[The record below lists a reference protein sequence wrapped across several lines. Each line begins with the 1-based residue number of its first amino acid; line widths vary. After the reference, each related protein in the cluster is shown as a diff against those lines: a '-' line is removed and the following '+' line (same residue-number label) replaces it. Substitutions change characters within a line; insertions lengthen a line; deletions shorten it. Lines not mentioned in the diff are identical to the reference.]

1 MSDATQGVA
10 GARGHR
16 WRFFRSGGFDQVRLE
31 SADDLRNLT
40 QLDQK
45 LWAALACPVV
55 GVEFDTKTLALLDV
69 DNDGRIRVPEVL
81 GAVQWAC
88 SVLKDP
94 GDLTRCA
101 DGLPLEAIDASS
113 PEGQRLLD
121 SARQTLANLGK
132 PEATIITA
140 EDTADTTRIFA
151 QTRLNGDGVVPP
163 EAADDPAVRAA
174 IEDVIRCVGSVA
186 DRGGAQGVSQALVD
200 TFFDEAQTYADWWS
214 EASGNPDLRPL
225 GEKTEAAA
233 DLFESLKPKIDD
245 YFTRCRLASF
255 DPRAA
260 DPLNPPVAGYE
271 ALSATSLSASAAA
284 VAALPLARVE
294 AGRPLPLAEGINPAW
309 ADTVARLRKEVVE
322 PILGP
327 RTTLA
332 AEDWDALCAK
342 LAAYEAW
349 LARKKGQTVEALG
362 LARVRELL
370 ATDSRAAISALIA
383 SDKALESAAGAI
395 ASVDRLVRYYRDLYT
410 LLNNFV
416 SFRDFYTGRKK
427 AIFQAGTLYLDGRSC
442 GLCVRI
448 EDIGKHSTLA
458 NLSRTYLA
466 YCECTRR
473 GSGERMT
480 IAAAFTAGDADN
492 LLVGRN
498 GVFYDRKG
506 QDWDATIVKILEHPI
521 SVSQAF
527 WAPYKRVA
535 RMIGE
540 QIEKMAGAREKAVQ
554 EKAAAGIT
562 DVSGKVETGKPA
574 APAQPFDVAKFAGI
588 FAAIGLAI
596 GAIGTAIASVVTGF
610 MGLKLW
616 QMPLAVGGL
625 ILAVSGPS
633 MVIAYLKLRQRNLAP
648 ILDAN
653 GWAVNTL
660 AKINI
665 PFGGSLTDTA
675 KLPPGAERSLSD
687 PFAEK
692 KRPWKTY
699 AVIAALVGLL
709 GWLGYQGYLAQWVRE
724 LLQATQHAAQQAE
737 QQAAPAAQPPAAEG
751 AKPAASPPE
760 AVKPAAAAPEP
771 SKPAPPA
778 PAEAARPAAP
788 AEPAPAPKAEP
799 DPGAEAKPAA
809 EPAAPPPA
817 KAAEAPVP
825 AAAEVKPAEAT
836 RGSEP
841 KPSAAKAAETADK
854 AAASAARAAEKAV
867 KPRPSEPAKATAE

>member
-1 MSDATQGVA
+1 MPSNDEGTAAT
-10 GARGHR
+10 RSHH

-31 SADDLRNLT
+31 TAEDLANLD

-45 LWAALACPVV
+45 LWAALACPVT
-55 GVEFDTKTLALLDV
+55 GVEFDARTLALLDS
-69 DNDGRIRVPEVL
+69 DGDGRIRAPEVL
-81 GAVQWAC
+81 AAVKWVC
-88 SVLKDP
+88 SVLKRP
-94 GDLTRCA
+94 GDITACA
-101 DGLPLEAIDASS
+101 DGLPLDAIDASS
-113 PEGQRLLD
+113 PEGQRLFE

-132 PEATIITA
+132 GDATVITT

-151 QTRLNGDGVVPP
+151 QTKLNGDGVVPP
-163 EAADDPAVRAA
+163 EAAEDPAVKSA
-174 IEDVIRCVGSVA
+174 IEDVIRCVGSVT
-186 DRGGAQGVSQALVD
+186 DRGGAQGVNQELVD
-200 TFFDEAQTYADWWS
+200 AFFDEAQAFADWWS
-214 EASGNPDLRPL
+214 EAGSNPELRPL

-233 DLFESLKPKIDD
+233 GLFEALRPKIDD

-260 DPLNPPVAGYE
+260 EPLNPPIAGYE
-271 ALSATSLSASAAA
+271 ALAATRISASAEA
-284 VAALPLARVE
+284 VAVLPLARVE
-294 AGRPLPLAEGINPAW
+294 PGRPLPLAEGLNPAW
-309 ADTVARLRKEVVE
+309 AEAIGRLRKEVVE
-322 PILGP
+322 PIQGP

-332 AEDWDALCAK
+332 GDDWDALCARFG
-342 LAAYEAW
+342 AYDAW
-349 LARKKGQTVEALG
+349 LARKQGQTVEALG

-370 ATDSRAAISALIA
+370 SNGSRDAISALVA
-383 SDKALESAAGAI
+383 SDKALDSAAGAI
-395 ASVDRLVRYYRDLYT
+395 ASVDRLARYYRDLYT

-442 GLCVRI
+442 GLCVRV
-448 EDIGKHSTLA
+448 EDIGKHSALA

-473 GSGERMT
+473 GSGERLT
-480 IAAAFTAGDADN
+480 IAAAFTAGDSDN

-540 QIEKMAGAREKAVQ
+540 QVEKMAGAREKAVQ
-554 EKAAAGIT
+554 EKAAAGIA
-562 DVSGKVETGKPA
+562 DISGKVEAGKPA
-574 APAQPFDVAKFAGI
+574 PPQPFDVAKFAGI
-588 FAAIGLAI
+588 FAAIGLAV

-610 MGLKLW
+610 MGLNLW

-675 KLPPGAERSLSD
+675 KLPPGAERSLTD

-699 AVIAALVGLL
+699 AVLAALVGLL
-709 GWLGYQGYLAQWVRE
+709 AWLGYQGYLSQWARG
-724 LLQATQHAAQQAE
+724 LMQATERAAQQAQ
-737 QQAAPAAQPPAAEG
+737 QQAAPAPQAAKPGEAPAPAVGPPAA
-751 AKPAASPPE
+751 ADATKPAATT
-760 AVKPAAAAPEP
+760 PAAPAPEP
-771 SKPAPPA
+771 PKPA
-778 PAEAARPAAP
+778 
-788 AEPAPAPKAEP
+788 AEPAPAPQAEATPPADLKAAAEP
-799 DPGAEAKPAA
+799 TSPAPAKATETPPPAAVEAKPAA
-809 EPAAPPPA
+809 AA
-817 KAAEAPVP
+817 
-825 AAAEVKPAEAT
+825 
-836 RGSEP
+836 EP
-841 KPSAAKAAETADK
+841 KPGSAAGK
-854 AAASAARAAEKAV
+854 AAASATKAAEQAG
-867 KPRPSEPAKATAE
+867 KPRAPEAE